1 MWDFFKRK
9 VVRPSRT
16 VDVGWLLDT
25 DKAGFIWHAP
35 QKLSRNDPPNDH
47 AKSVRYCPAV
57 LDHEARL
64 FEVACPVDLHLRFQF
79 DAKTNEPRLI
89 NAAGDQSSVR
99 SKHLAQMVHLVARKE
114 WRHPDRPVLQ
124 IITPYLFLADAPVYM
139 TQLPPFCHYRS
150 PPWPGVL
157 IGGRLPI
164 DVWPRH
170 MMWAFEWYDP
180 AQDLVLQRN
189 EPWFYLRFETEDPS
203 RPVRLVEA
211 EMTPEL
217 KEYLAG
223 LTAVT
228 NYVSRTFSLFSVAR
242 ERRPKTLLVRKQR

>member
-1 MWDFFKRK
+1 M
-9 VVRPSRT
+9 
-16 VDVGWLLDT
+16 
-25 DKAGFIWHAP
+25 
-35 QKLSRNDPPNDH
+35 
-47 AKSVRYCPAV
+47 
-57 LDHEARL
+57 
-64 FEVACPVDLHLRFQF
+64 
-79 DAKTNEPRLI
+79 
-89 NAAGDQSSVR
+89 
-99 SKHLAQMVHLVARKE
+99 
-114 WRHPDRPVLQ
+114 
-124 IITPYLFLADAPVYM
+124 
-139 TQLPPFCHYRS
+139 
-150 PPWPGVL
+150 

-164 DVWPRH
+164 DVGPRH

-189 EPWFYLRFETEDPS
+189 EPWFYLRFETEDPA